1 MWSLVPPAS
10 GGGRQLHVLP
20 PASGGGQVH
29 NGAWKVSE
37 CAPHQRAAF
46 HLVAEVIPTSTV
58 RHIASSRRGMLRE
71 GPAKVNRRG
80 ASIAGGPSPGQF
92 IMFSNKQAKTGH
104 PQQHCVRNSEMLH
117 ICHTMVLFRMC
128 GGVVV
133 WWWWRWWWWFCF
145 ASVVVVVVV
154 LYHGFGSHVWWWC
167 LARFAI
173 QANRRLLEYSLHKEV
188 PNIRIAFSAI
198 IDRDPVPHGEHNKF
212 TKILV
217 SC

>member
-1 MWSLVPPAS
+1 VSCVWSLVPPAS

-71 GPAKVNRRG
+71 GPAKVNGRG
-80 ASIAGGPSPGQF
+80 ASIAGEPSPGQF

-104 PQQHCVRNSEMLH
+104 PQQHCVQNSEMLH
-117 ICHTMVLFRMC
+117 ICHTMVVFRMCGGLVVVEVVVVVVLFRMC
-128 GGVVV
+128 GGGSGGVVP
-133 WWWWRWWWWFCF
+133 WFWF
-145 ASVVVVVVV
+145 ACVVVVSGKVCNPSKSPAV
-154 LYHGFGSHVWWWC
+154 GIQ
-167 LARFAI
+167 LAQGGA
-173 QANRRLLEYSLHKEV
+173 EH
-188 PNIRIAFSAI
+188 
-198 IDRDPVPHGEHNKF
+198 PHCIFCHY
-212 TKILV
+212 
-217 SC
+217 